1 MDYSPPSSSVHGIL
15 QAKILEWVAIPF
27 SRGSS
32 QPRDQTQSSALQADY
47 CLSHKGSP
55 NNVCPKSLSHVGLSA
70 TLWTVALQDPLF
82 MDFSKQE
89 YWSGFLCPPSGVLL
103 NPGIEP
109 TSLKSPEL
117 GGGFF
122 TTTTTWETCFPQ

>member
-1 MDYSPPSSSVHGIL
+1 M
-15 QAKILEWVAIPF
+15 
-27 SRGSS
+27 
-32 QPRDQTQSSALQADY
+32 
-47 CLSHKGSP
+47 
-55 NNVCPKSLSHVGLSA
+55 CPKSLSHVGLSA

-109 TSLKSPEL
+109 KSPTLQADSLPAEPPGTEIL
-117 GGGFF
+117 EQDQKMFP
-122 TTTTTWETCFPQ
+122 ETCDSEQYTLQEGICKRLD